1 MIEELLGKR
10 GFNLLLRSKSNN
22 KGQYMGI
29 RGKHF
34 RLKQIRSILLVK
46 AVKKKTM
53 CFFKNHSVFKHII
66 CARGCA
72 RYSNLYFTDKKTE
85 I

>member
-10 GFNLLLRSKSNN
+10 GFNLLLRSKGKN

-29 RGKHF
+29 TGKHF
-34 RLKQIRSILLVK
+34 RLKQVRTIPLVN

-53 CFFKNHSVFKHII
+53 CFLKNHSVFKHI

-72 RYSNLYFTDKKTE
+72 GYYNLYFTDKKTE